1 MNITATPNEESRNL
15 TAEEKKLVDS
25 LSSLAALLGNAL
37 FYYGRSVL
45 HLTFEQYEEIE
56 AAAKQDDLFTLAKD
70 PEKEELE
77 AAAAREKGTQF
88 KEPESPG
95 TQVLQALTLMHPDV
109 KKMMG
114 ASAIYQIF
122 SDALKHYDRTGE
134 SLEEQIH
141 GMNLIPLAGLWI
153 ITKRV
158 FAFSHQ
164 QDCFRIFDALMKGI
178 TEKKLPDLPDLEQ
191 ITDSDRSNMD
201 TFYAAYFAGSPEPVG
216 KEDQPDQQPE
226 EKKQPEEPTSI
237 TTFTATDKI
246 YLPSAKVFRKQQ
258 EIART
263 GVERDINVGREGHP
277 VIVKA
282 SITDK
287 DGKSP
292 ILLTEFEMNIEA
304 TVGQMFQMNGYK
316 SFKCTPAQIY
326 RIYAGME
333 PGDPVSPAQTERV
346 VKAMDKLIQTPATLN
361 FAEQLEKH
369 TRMKKRDNFDYTDT
383 SRVGN
388 LITGV
393 HDQKKTR
400 TYNGT
405 TIENTFT
412 IHEMPMFYAYSY
424 AVGQLYTVNKYL
436 LTGSTPPEPETKKS
450 AQKKKRSLNRNL
462 SSDDIDLRRHLLR
475 YIEYQKTEKEKRD
488 KKLKQHMK
496 PVPEYF
502 EFFLPFETIAKELHY
517 DADSPKKMRMLREQ
531 TYAFMIEQMN
541 SPDSE
546 VSFADY
552 YKRGKA
558 LHGVRVRI

>member
-1 MNITATPNEESRNL
+1 MMEIRTAPNTEGRKPTEEER
-15 TAEEKKLVDS
+15 KLIDS
-25 LSSLAALLGNAL
+25 MSSLAALLGKTL

-45 HLTFEQYEEIE
+45 HITFDQYEEIE
-56 AAAKQDDLFTLAKD
+56 AAAAAADLDDSLFTLAKD
-70 PEKEELE
+70 PGKT
-77 AAAAREKGTQF
+77 AGTDV

-95 TQVLQALTLMHPDV
+95 QQNIQLLTLLHPDV
-109 KKMMG
+109 KNALG
-114 ASAIYQIF
+114 ESSAIYQIF
-122 SDALKHYDRTGE
+122 SDALSYFDRKGE
-134 SLEEQIH
+134 TLEEQID
-141 GMNLIPLAGLWI
+141 GMNLVTLAGFWI

-158 FAFSHQ
+158 FALGHSD
-164 QDCFRIFDALMKGI
+164 DCFRIIDALLAATKEGKPP
-178 TEKKLPDLPDLEQ
+178 EKLTLAEISDTDHVNVSAFYDSYFVAAKPVEKEPDAKKPD
-191 ITDSDRSNMD
+191 
-201 TFYAAYFAGSPEPVG
+201 
-216 KEDQPDQQPE
+216 
-226 EKKQPEEPTSI
+226 EPTSI
-237 TTFTATDKI
+237 TVFTATDKL

-258 EIART
+258 EIAVA
-263 GVERDINVGREGHP
+263 GELGINVGREGHP

-287 DGKSP
+287 DGNFP
-292 ILLTEFEMNIEA
+292 VQLTEFEMNIEA

-326 RIYAGME
+326 RVYAGME
-333 PGDPVSPAQTERV
+333 PGDPVSPAQIDRV

-369 TRMKKRDNFDYTDT
+369 TRLKKRENFDYTDA
-383 SRVGN
+383 SRIGT

-393 HDQKKTR
+393 HDQKNTH

-405 TIENTFT
+405 KIEHTFT

-424 AVGQLYTVNKYL
+424 AVGQLYTVSKYL
-436 LTGSTPPEPETKKS
+436 LTGATPPVPEQKKS
-450 AQKKKRSLNRNL
+450 VQKKKRTLNRSL

-502 EFFLPFETIAKELHY
+502 EFLLPFETIAKELHY

-531 TYAFMIEQMN
+531 TYAFMIEQMKN
-541 SPDSE
+541 PDSA
-546 VSFADY
+546 VIFADY
-552 YKRGKA
+552 YKKGKA
-558 LHGVRVRI
+558 LHGVRVKI